1 MLKAYGVFCVFER
14 WLTAILLLAI
24 AVMVFVSTIARA
36 LGHPLNWAVD
46 ISMLIFA
53 WMVFLGGDVV
63 VRETNL
69 ISVDL
74 FQNMLPPAFRKWL
87 NIAFSLAMIVFLLIL
102 VRYGIPLLIQNW
114 KRMFQATEISY
125 SWCTL
130 SVPVGS
136 ALMII
141 SLSAKLR
148 RLFREPA
155 ARGGN

>member
-1 MLKAYGVFCVFER
+1 MLKAYGAFCVFER

-24 AVMVFVSTIARA
+24 AVLVFVSAIARTY
-36 LGHPLNWAVD
+36 GHPLNWAVD

-63 VRETNL
+63 IRETNL

-74 FQNMLPPAFRKWL
+74 FQNMLPAAFRKWL
-87 NIAFSLAMIVFLLIL
+87 NIVFYLMMIVFLLIL
-102 VRYGIPLLIQNW
+102 VRYGVPLLIQNW
-114 KRMFQATEISY
+114 KRMFQATDISY

-136 ALMII
+136 ALMIV
-141 SLSAKLR
+141 SLSAKLLR
-148 RLFREPA
+148 MFREPA
-155 ARGGN
+155 AKGGD